1 MRTLSSRTFRTALL
15 IATAIVTIVPALSDP
30 AVNDWAALVGF
41 IVAVLPGL
49 IYVPVLLIA
58 VRPRLDKSRTSI
70 LAAALFAVITVAAS
84 YAAVAIVANRI
95 IADDWVAIS
104 VAGAFGAAVMLVAM
118 RFVLAYHVA
127 FPRGW
132 LLVVAAGTVSQV
144 LALAILRF
152 TEHRTGT
159 VLIHWPT
166 LSWWWLVGEALL
178 RQQAPEPV
186 RSNATDRT
194 VAKDPGI

>member
-1 MRTLSSRTFRTALL
+1 
-15 IATAIVTIVPALSDP
+15 
-30 AVNDWAALVGF
+30 
-41 IVAVLPGL
+41 
-49 IYVPVLLIA
+49 
-58 VRPRLDKSRTSI
+58 
-70 LAAALFAVITVAAS
+70 
-84 YAAVAIVANRI
+84 
-95 IADDWVAIS
+95 
-104 VAGAFGAAVMLVAM
+104 
-118 RFVLAYHVA
+118 
-127 FPRGW
+127 
-132 LLVVAAGTVSQV
+132 LLVVAAGAVSQV

-186 RSNATDRT
+186 RSSATDRT